1 MSAFWEDSVS
11 SLSFSRPGSNA
22 VFVCCSLQYY
32 SHIGL
37 GDRRQNILHSGH
49 SVSSSVQED
58 WLTWCLNIGR
68 AMTNNKLIIFTGAL
82 FALYL
87 MTVLSALLGWVVT
100 TFIPREITY
109 YTCTAIMFLF
119 GLKML
124 WEAWR
129 MKEDEVEETQK
140 EVEQEL
146 AVMEGVG
153 AAERG
158 ENNEGFSR
166 NDPGPAILELSTEE
180 QPNKEEEPQGTG
192 IKSQAMRFLTK
203 YIIAKHHHSD
213 TDTDT
218 SHSSQNIPAPATSPA
233 SQQESRKA
241 EEGSGWLDHYIDR
254 GCKENSWFG
263 KKCLKIFKVKSDS

>member
-1 MSAFWEDSVS
+1 M
-11 SLSFSRPGSNA
+11 R
-22 VFVCCSLQYY
+22 
-32 SHIGL
+32 
-37 GDRRQNILHSGH
+37 
-49 SVSSSVQED
+49 
-58 WLTWCLNIGR
+58 
-68 AMTNNKLIIFTGAL
+68 NNKLIIFLSAL
-82 FALYL
+82 SALYL

-146 AVMEGVG
+146 AVMEGTKTAG

-166 NDPGPAILELSTEE
+166 EEPGPGPAILEVNTED
-180 QPNKEEEPQGTG
+180 NLNNVEEPQSSGMT
-192 IKSQAMRFLTK
+192 SRARQFLTK
-203 YIIAKHHHSD
+203 YILAKHNQPPPNTQTS
-213 TDTDT
+213 TDT
-218 SHSSQNIPAPATSPA
+218 SQHSHSGSSPP
-233 SQQESRKA
+233 ERRKA
-241 EEGSGWLDHYIDR
+241 GGDSGWLDNYVDR

-263 KKCLKIFKVKSDS
+263 KKCLKIFKVKQPS